1 MNKLVHEQSR
11 LKLLTMLASET
22 GPIPF
27 TQLRDNL
34 AMTAGNLS
42 IQLKT
47 LEEAGYV
54 RTEKYFADNKP
65 RTDVSI
71 TSEGEKALMD
81 YLDELE
87 DLVSGLRT
95 INGAK
100 RK

>member
-11 LKLLTMLASET
+11 LKLLTMLASGS

-47 LEEAGYV
+47 LEEAAYI

-71 TSEGEKALMD
+71 TGEGEKALMD

-87 DLVSGLRT
+87 DLVAGLRN
-95 INGAK
+95 IKGADK
-100 RK
+100 K

>member
-11 LKLLTMLASET
+11 LKLLTMLASGS

-27 TQLRDNL
+27 TQIRDGL
-34 AMTAGNLS
+34 SMTAGNLS

-47 LEEAGYV
+47 LEEAGYI
-54 RTEKYFADNKP
+54 RTEKYFSDNKP

-71 TSEGEKALMD
+71 TRAGEKALME

-87 DLVSGLRT
+87 ELVAGLRT
-95 INGAK
+95 MKGADK
-100 RK
+100 K

>member
-11 LKLLTMLASET
+11 LKLLTMLASST
-22 GPIPF
+22 VPVPF
-27 TQLRDNL
+27 TQIRDGL
-34 AMTAGNLS
+34 SMTAGNLS
-42 IQLKT
+42 VQLKT
-47 LEEAGYV
+47 LEDAGYI

-71 TSEGEKALMD
+71 TGEGEKALME

-87 DLVSGLRT
+87 ELVSALRLLK
-95 INGAK
+95 GAD

>member
-11 LKLLTMLASET
+11 LKLLTMLASGAE
-22 GPIPF
+22 PIPF

-47 LEEAGYV
+47 LEEAAYI

-71 TSEGEKALMD
+71 TGEGEKALMD

-87 DLVSGLRT
+87 DLVAGLRT
-95 INGAK
+95 IKGADK
-100 RK
+100 K

>member
-11 LKLLTMLASET
+11 LKLLTMLASVT

-27 TQLRDNL
+27 TQIRDGL

-47 LEEAGYV
+47 LEEAGYIS
-54 RTEKYFADNKP
+54 TEKYFADNKP

-71 TSEGEKALMD
+71 TRAGEKALME

-87 DLVSGLRT
+87 VLVAGLRT
-95 INGAK
+95 MKGADK
-100 RK
+100 K

>member
-11 LKLLTMLASET
+11 LKLLTMLASGA

-27 TQLRDNL
+27 TQLRDDL

-47 LEEAGYV
+47 LEEASYV

-71 TSEGEKALMD
+71 TKEGEKALMD

-87 DLVSGLRT
+87 NLVSGLRT
-95 INGAK
+95 IKGAN

>member
-11 LKLLTMLASET
+11 LKLLTMLASGT
-22 GPIPF
+22 APIPF
-27 TQLRDNL
+27 TELRDGL
-34 AMTAGNLS
+34 SMTAGNLS
-42 IQLKT
+42 VQLKT
-47 LEEAGYV
+47 LDEAGYI

-71 TSEGEKALMD
+71 TGEGEKALMD

-87 DLVSGLRT
+87 ELVSGLRM
-95 INGAK
+95 NKGAD